1 MHPHGCKSEGPRA
14 REPGVL
20 LRFIYFN
27 LFIQKSKLEQEMER
41 KVPSISSFPKWQQH
55 LEQDQSQT
63 RAGPSQSQGLETV
76 SKSPTWV
83 QGPIFHC
90 FLGPSAGNGI
100 RMEQLGHESVAIR
113 RANLSAMLQHQPQ
126 ARRLSVQRRGVHPSS
141 RKQTFLSPL
150 DCALRVPRWLDGAG
164 QHQNRYF
171 PHSPRRFMCRFLLE
185 HTQRQT
191 PKQHLTW
198 FLDITLYHRVDT

>member
-1 MHPHGCKSEGPRA
+1 MATAPGAGP
-14 REPGVL
+14 
-20 LRFIYFN
+20 
-27 LFIQKSKLEQEMER
+27 
-41 KVPSISSFPKWQQH
+41 
-55 LEQDQSQT
+55 SQT

-83 QGPIFHC
+83 QGPIFSDHQQ
-90 FLGPSAGNGI
+90 GMGSE
-100 RMEQLGHESVAIR
+100 MEQLGHESVAIR

-141 RKQTFLSPL
+141 RKQTFLFPL
-150 DCALRVPRWLDGAG
+150 DCAVRVPCWLDGAG

-198 FLDITLYHRVDT
+198 FLDITLYHRVDN

>member
-1 MHPHGCKSEGPRA
+1 MHPHWCKSEGPRA
-14 REPGVL
+14 RKPGVL

-41 KVPSISSFPKWQQH
+41 KFPSISSFPKWQQH
-55 LEQDQSQT
+55 WSRT
-63 RAGPSQSQGLETV
+63 RARPELDQAKVRDWKLFPNLPHGCRDPSSIAFSDHQQGMGSE
-76 SKSPTWV
+76 
-83 QGPIFHC
+83 
-90 FLGPSAGNGI
+90 
-100 RMEQLGHESVAIR
+100 MEQLGHESVATR
-113 RANLSAMLQHQPQ
+113 RANLSAMLQHRSQ

-141 RKQTFLSPL
+141 RKQTFLFPL
-150 DCALRVPRWLDGAG
+150 DCALRVPCWLDGAG